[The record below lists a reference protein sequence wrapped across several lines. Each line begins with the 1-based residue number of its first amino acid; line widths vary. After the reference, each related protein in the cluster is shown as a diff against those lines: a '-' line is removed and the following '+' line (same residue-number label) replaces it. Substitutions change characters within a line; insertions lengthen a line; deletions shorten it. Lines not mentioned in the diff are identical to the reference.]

1 MLLTFL
7 TAFPM
12 LADVIRKNKRHIDYE
27 RVTALAA
34 LYRQLITGEDSE
46 SLLKPFV
53 RREDD
58 EMFAQRVAITSL
70 LTEAWADTLMN
81 PFFRIGRLDNI
92 RKLIGF
98 DASVPNADIRVQEI
112 EDRLLSFYGTEPLEG
127 YLGSR
132 FIELN
137 FTDPNTFIAVD
148 FDSFDNLYEKARP
161 YPVEYTAEEAIDFK
175 YKNNILQYLIV
186 KKAIPLD
193 GTWGEQYLMYLPNEI
208 IRLTQVKPTNQVVGE
223 NLDNQIID
231 GYWQYATDKVFFVEL
246 FRPKAG
252 EVQARRVGYK
262 SDLRT
267 NGRTFVNPFHATLPF
282 FRKSIKIVSEADLSA
297 SLHAFPHV
305 ATWED
310 EDCPGWPELNI
321 TCKEGYDIKRNKCT
335 RCKGT
340 GKLKHYSSTTQDAIS
355 VKLPKPGDIN
365 PTIVTPQNVIDF
377 KSPDVGIL
385 NWQDAKVDKLKAEA
399 ISTMYGN
406 EVLAKTSIAETATA
420 AANRRDEVYNTLHP
434 AANNVSGSW
443 KFFVRI
449 ISALLDNPK
458 PKLLYEFPSDY
469 KIQSI
474 QEMLADLDLANK
486 SQGPASLKQAIA
498 LDIAAKVYVDD
509 DYAFLKEKVKAKF
522 TPMQG
527 RSEDT
532 VLMLIS
538 LGKLTDEEEI
548 LWIHSDSI
556 FDDLENTIPNFFH
569 FTYEKQWPEI
579 EKQIVKIQQK
589 LAVKNQV
596 LLSPFAAPTSNFK
609 KGDRVEVIPGKEH
622 VMNGMK
628 MGGKGTVSI
637 VDGNAYGIALDSM
650 PNEVHKWYVAEELEP
665 ITSTKMQM
673 A

>member
-7 TAFPM
+7 TAFPI

-27 RVTALAA
+27 RVTTLAA

-92 RKLIGF
+92 RKLISF
-98 DASVPNADIRVQEI
+98 DASIANADLRVQEI
-112 EDRLLSFYGTEPLEG
+112 EDRLLTFYGTEPLEG
-127 YLGSR
+127 YLGGR

-148 FDSFDNLYEKARP
+148 FDSFNNLYEKARP
-161 YPVEYTAEEAIDFK
+161 YPVEYTSEEAIDFK

-208 IRLTQVKPTNQVVGE
+208 IRLTQVKRDISNNQVVGE
-223 NLDNQIID
+223 NLQDQVID
-231 GYWQYATDKVFFVEL
+231 GYWQCAADRVFFVEL

-267 NGRTFVNPFHATLPF
+267 GGRTFVNPFHATLPF
-282 FRKSIKIVSEADLSA
+282 FRKSIKVVSEADLSA

-305 ATWED
+305 STWED
-310 EDCPGWPELNI
+310 EDCPGWPDLNI
-321 TCKEGYDIKRNKCT
+321 TCTDGYDIRKNKCT

-340 GKLKHYSSTTQDAIS
+340 GRLKHYSSTTQDAIS

-365 PTIVTPQNVIDF
+365 PTVVTPQNVIDF

-399 ISTMYGN
+399 ISTMYGS
-406 EVLAKTSIAETATA
+406 EVLAKTTIATTATEA
-420 AANRRDEVYNTLHP
+420 SAKRDEIYNTLHP
-434 AANNVSGSW
+434 AAGNVSGGW

-469 KIQSI
+469 KIQTI
-474 QEMLADLDLANK
+474 DELLDQLDKANK
-486 SQGPASLKQAIA
+486 SQGPASLRQAIA
-498 LDIAAKVYVDD
+498 LDIAGKVYVDD

-538 LGKLTDEEEI
+538 LGKLTDEEEL
-548 LWIHSDSI
+548 LWIHADSI
-556 FDDLENTIPNFFH
+556 FDDLENTVPDFFH
-569 FTYEKQWPEI
+569 FTYEKQWPLI
-579 EKQIVKIQQK
+579 EEQMNKIAAKMAAKNKPLLTPFQQ
-589 LAVKNQV
+589 NET
-596 LLSPFAAPTSNFK
+596 AP
-609 KGDRVEVIPGKEH
+609 
-622 VMNGMK
+622 
-628 MGGKGTVSI
+628 
-637 VDGNAYGIALDSM
+637 A
-650 PNEVHKWYVAEELEP
+650 
-665 ITSTKMQM
+665 
-673 A
+673 